1 MNKQVFISVIFLL
14 FALFSNAQVTIL
26 DNFTDGN
33 FTTNPTWNIQSGTCG
48 IALNQIQNTST
59 SAIISTPFSIA
70 CEEWAFE
77 IDLETDVDAFV
88 RYYFYLKDS
97 PNPANSLADGYY
109 VHVDGYNRIF
119 TFRRLD
125 NASAVIL
132 ISYTASS
139 NIAGAALGIKVVKT
153 NDTWELF
160 VNNISRGTASD
171 ATYDMSQCQ
180 YQAIWITAG
189 IASDNHRV
197 DNITY
202 KAVSTLPIELTN
214 FDYSCNN
221 ETLKLNWSTASETN
235 NDYFLVLGSA
245 DGMEWIEVGKIAGGN
260 NSNNTLNYNF
270 NIPKHYSN
278 LNYYKLKQVDFDNSY
293 SYSNILYVD
302 CQSKNKIEIFPNP
315 FADELNLKVYTN
327 ELVPYQI
334 STILNQVVNSGYVN
348 SESSTIKLSELPSGI
363 YFIKVNNSNSHKIIK
378 Q

>member
-1 MNKQVFISVIFLL
+1 M
-14 FALFSNAQVTIL
+14 L
-26 DNFTDGN
+26 DDFTDGN
-33 FTTNPTWNIQSGTCG
+33 FTTNPTWNVQSGSFG
-48 IALNQIQNTST
+48 IDFNQIENTST
-59 SAIISTPFSIA
+59 TAIISTPFTVT
-70 CEEWAFE
+70 CDEWAFD
-77 IDLETDVDAFV
+77 IDIATTTNAIV
-88 RYYFYLKDS
+88 RYFFYLKDS
-97 PNPANSLADGYY
+97 PNPSNNLADGYY
-109 VHVDGYNRIF
+109 VHFNGSTGVF

-125 NASAVIL
+125 KNQVITTL
-132 ISYTASS
+132 ISYTASLS
-139 NIAGAALGIKVVKT
+139 TNAVNIKVVKS
-153 NDTWELF
+153 NNTWELF
-160 VNNISRGTASD
+160 VNNVTRGTATD

-180 YQAIWITAG
+180 YQAIWISAG
-189 IASDNHRV
+189 FASDNHRV

-214 FDYSCNN
+214 FDYSCSN

-235 NDYFLVLGSA
+235 NDYFLVFGSA
-245 DGMEWIEVGKIAGGN
+245 DGMEWIEVGKIAGAN
-260 NSNNTLNYNF
+260 NSINKLNYNF

-348 SESSTIKLSELPSGI
+348 SESSTIKLSDLPSGI
-363 YFIKVNNSNSHKIIK
+363 YFIKVNNSKSYKIIK